1 MDTDSSR
8 SDKNSNNPSED
19 EQIVE
24 KEKTVE
30 SVVLK
35 DNTIVID
42 ARPKE
47 EKIKTKLELE
57 KEERDRRRE
66 EGGGDESS

>member
-57 KEERDRRRE
+57 KE
-66 EGGGDESS
+66 

>member
-66 EGGGDESS
+66 EGGCDESS